1 MLVKDVMAKD
11 LAFCTPQDGVTIAAK
26 LMKAED
32 VGSIP
37 VVADPTSKKLVGILT
52 DRDICIQVVA
62 EERSAAEVTCEAIM
76 CATVVTARPEED
88 LDRCA
93 ELMQEHQVRRIPVVD
108 ERGTLVGIVAQADL
122 AQEADD
128 AEVVKATVEEVSK
141 PGKTAP
147 STKTPKRDAA

>member
-1 MLVKDVMAKD
+1 MAKD
-11 LAFCTPQDGVTIAAK
+11 LAFCTPQDGCVEAAK

-37 VVADPTSKKLVGILT
+37 IVQEANAQKLVGILT

-62 EERSAAEVTCEAIM
+62 EERNPREVTCEAIM
-76 CATVVTARPEED
+76 SRNLVTVKPDED
-88 LDRCA
+88 LERCA

-108 ERGTLVGIVAQADL
+108 DKGTLIGIVAQADV

-128 AEVVKATVEEVSK
+128 AEVVKETVQEVSK
-141 PGKTAP
+141 PA
-147 STKTPKRDAA
+147 KTPKREAA